1 MIGEYYFE
9 CGIEFFEA
17 YKYEEAILSW
27 IRAYN
32 LGYKREIILENIY
45 NCFILPNEQEFRCH
59 YKQNSENLT
68 HLPYESCSLDF
79 IPICENRFY
88 IYDKEENCFRGLIIL
103 EGSPIQGK
111 KIEFNN
117 ILFTDTWDIREILS
131 DRKEYSRDELYLR
144 DVILFQDGVMMRIS

>member
-1 MIGEYYFE
+1 M
-9 CGIEFFEA
+9 
-17 YKYEEAILSW
+17 
-27 IRAYN
+27 
-32 LGYKREIILENIY
+32 
-45 NCFILPNEQEFRCH
+45 
-59 YKQNSENLT
+59 
-68 HLPYESCSLDF
+68 DF

-131 DRKEYSRDELYLR
+131 DRKEYSRDVVYVLLNQLESKFVSFLKLPRFRELYLR

>member
-45 NCFILPNEQEFRCH
+45 NCFILPNE
-59 YKQNSENLT
+59 
-68 HLPYESCSLDF
+68 
-79 IPICENRFY
+79 
-88 IYDKEENCFRGLIIL
+88 
-103 EGSPIQGK
+103 
-111 KIEFNN
+111 
-117 ILFTDTWDIREILS
+117 
-131 DRKEYSRDELYLR
+131 
-144 DVILFQDGVMMRIS
+144 